1 MVPTVAG
8 HKYFV
13 TFVDD
18 CTKSTWVYLI
28 KSKFETRHLLQS
40 FYTMIKTQFGKSIK
54 VFGTDNGLAFQMVD
68 FFKLHGIIHQH
79 SCVATPQQN
88 SVVERK
94 HQHILCVAR
103 TLRLQSNIPITY
115 WGDCILTIMHLINGL
130 PYPLLNNKS
139 PFELLYNKVLD
150 YSHLRVFRCLCF
162 VYTLSHNRVKFHPR
176 ALKCVFLG
184 YPYGVKGYKLL
195 NLQTKSCFISRDVI
209 FHEFVFPFKSLPS
222 SLPLSQSSPFYHDC
236 IPDAPPCLLLILFI
250 ILLLSQTLQHL
261 LILLFW
267 KIILLIS
274 LSTYLFLFLMTLLIH
289 LIFLMTL
296 LIHLILCPLSLLS
309 SLPILLLPLQLV
321 LSLVI
326 PYLGGLLGFLDHLL
340 IFKPINAM
348 LLPQSILLPIISL
361 VTNSL
366 LLIPIFAIIYLLF
379 KNQIF
384 TIK

>member
-1 MVPTVAG
+1 M
-8 HKYFV
+8 
-13 TFVDD
+13 
-18 CTKSTWVYLI
+18 
-28 KSKFETRHLLQS
+28 KSKFQTRPLLQS
-40 FYTMIKTQFGKSIK
+40 FYTMIKTHFGKSIK
-54 VFGTDNGLAFQMVD
+54 VFRTNNELAFQMVD
-68 FFKLHGIIHQH
+68 FFKFHGIIYQH
-79 SCVATPQQN
+79 SCVATLQQN

-103 TLRLQSNIPITY
+103 TLKLQSNIPIAY
-115 WGDCILTIMHLINGL
+115 WGDCILTLMHLINRL

-150 YSHLRVFRCLCF
+150 YSLLRVFRCLCF
-162 VYTLSHNRVKFHPR
+162 AYTLSHNRVKFHPR

-184 YPYGVKGYKLL
+184 YPSGVKGYKLL

-209 FHEFVFPFKSLPS
+209 FHEFIFPFKSLPS
-222 SLPLSQSSPFYHDC
+222 SLPLSQSGPFYHDC
-236 IPDAPPCLLLILFI
+236 IPDAPPCLLLIL
-250 ILLLSQTLQHL
+250 ILFLSQTLQHL
-261 LILLFW
+261 LILLFL

-274 LSTYLFLFLMTLLIH
+274 LRTYLFLFLMTLLIH

-296 LIHLILCPLSLLS
+296 LIHLILCPLSLLL

-348 LLPQSILLPIISL
+348 LLPQVSYCQL
-361 VTNSL
+361 
-366 LLIPIFAIIYLLF
+366 YL
-379 KNQIF
+379 
-384 TIK
+384 

>member
-139 PFELLYNKVLD
+139 PFELLYNKVPD
-150 YSHLRVFRCLCF
+150 YSHLRVFGCLCF
-162 VYTLSHNRVKFHPR
+162 AFTLSHNRGKFDPI
-176 ALKCVFLG
+176 L
-184 YPYGVKGYKLL
+184 
-195 NLQTKSCFISRDVI
+195 
-209 FHEFVFPFKSLPS
+209 EPS
-222 SLPLSQSSPFYHDC
+222 SVF
-236 IPDAPPCLLLILFI
+236 
-250 ILLLSQTLQHL
+250 
-261 LILLFW
+261 
-267 KIILLIS
+267 
-274 LSTYLFLFLMTLLIH
+274 
-289 LIFLMTL
+289 
-296 LIHLILCPLSLLS
+296 
-309 SLPILLLPLQLV
+309 V
-321 LSLVI
+321 
-326 PYLGGLLGFLDHLL
+326 
-340 IFKPINAM
+340 
-348 LLPQSILLPIISL
+348 
-361 VTNSL
+361 
-366 LLIPIFAIIYLLF
+366 
-379 KNQIF
+379 
-384 TIK
+384 